1 MINILKEHLESYP
14 DMEIQDAAKLLYQS
28 EFGGGHMI
36 TNTEKSLERIQE
48 EYTSLKSDI
57 LDALP
62 LTESIGNGI
71 SRIYLSSLHHGLKA
85 ETLNEMFVRSAEHKK
100 GSVEGLESK
109 IYLFLKACHDQ
120 VLPFAEADAATF
132 FDDWKLQGYPAVSHS
147 EIYRN
152 SHHPAYRVVE
162 ESFAK
167 VCDII
172 CRIQESKEKPF
183 LVAIDGMSG
192 SGKSTLGEL
201 LHKNFPESNLFHMD
215 DYFLQ
220 PHQRTKERL
229 AEIGGNVD
237 YERFKEEIIDHLNE
251 REGLDYQPYN
261 CCTQSLETVVHVPW
275 KPIVIIEGSYSQHPS
290 FGNIYDLKI
299 FCEISDE
306 EQKQRIINRN
316 GERMWKRFEEEWIP
330 KEHAYFEKF
339 QVKCNN
345 IIIHN

>member
-1 MINILKEHLESYP
+1 MINILKEHLAAYP
-14 DMEIQDAAKLLYQS
+14 NMEIQDVAKLLFQS

-36 TNTEKSLERIQE
+36 ADAEKSFRCIQE
-48 EYTSLKSDI
+48 EYTSLKSDT
-57 LDALP
+57 LDAFP

-71 SRIYLSSLHHGLKA
+71 SRIYLSSLHHGLRA
-85 ETLNEMFVRSAEHKK
+85 EILNEMFVRSAGHRK

-109 IYLFLKACHDQ
+109 INLFLKACHDH
-120 VLPFAEADAATF
+120 VLPFAEADAAIF
-132 FDDWKLQGYPAVSHS
+132 FDNWKLQGYPAISHS
-147 EIYRN
+147 DTYRN
-152 SHHPAYRVVE
+152 FYHPAYRVVE
-162 ESFAK
+162 DFYAQA
-167 VCDII
+167 CDMI
-172 CRIQESKEKPF
+172 CRIQVSKEKPF

-201 LHKNFPESNLFHMD
+201 LHKNFAESNLFHMD

-251 REGLDYQPYN
+251 KEGLDYQPYN

-290 FGNIYDLKI
+290 FCNIYDLKI
-299 FCEISDE
+299 FCEISAE
-306 EQKQRIINRN
+306 EQKQRIIKRN

-330 KEHAYFEKF
+330 KENAYFEKF
-339 QVKCNN
+339 KLRCNN
-345 IIIHN
+345 MLIYS